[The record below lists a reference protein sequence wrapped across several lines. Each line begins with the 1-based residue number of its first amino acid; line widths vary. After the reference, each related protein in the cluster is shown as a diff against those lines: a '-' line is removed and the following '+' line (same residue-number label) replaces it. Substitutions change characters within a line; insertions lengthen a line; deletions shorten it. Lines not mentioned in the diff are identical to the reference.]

1 MGLSTMTDSG
11 TLLPFSA
18 ITGRSMVMRPA
29 VAALPEENFAISAL
43 ACEGSADAPRRP
55 SSVPIPA
62 PRAVTR
68 ASRRVIVCALPAL
81 RPRDDIAILRL
92 MLVSDANDS
101 ADCGKAGASRDNV
114 PAGGIVTAATL
125 LSNP

>member
-1 MGLSTMTDSG
+1 MTDSG

-29 VAALPEENFAISAL
+29 VAVLPEENFAISAL
-43 ACEGSADAPRRP
+43 GCEGSADAPRRP
-55 SSVPIPA
+55 SSMPIPA

-68 ASRRVIVCALPAL
+68 ASRRVIVCVLPAL
-81 RPRDDIAILRL
+81 RPRDIAILRL
-92 MLVSDANDS
+92 MLVSDANDA

-114 PAGGIVTAATL
+114 PSGGIVTAATL